1 MVDGEVSVVVLA
13 FFFCYGTLRTA
24 LWTRGQWRFR
34 RLRAQLP
41 RAAARVSAPAHV
53 EPALGDLLACSYTGR
68 VRLIESVRSIATV
81 LIVDPDAPLGVV
93 RDFRYRLAL
102 AEAWK
107 AARAWLRT
115 WDGLGEAQRRRL
127 EELGYTPRVFDE
139 RSAALHGVV
148 RRSVRAPALEPFAV
162 GDVESV
168 QRTVLALVQDLEG
181 FERAVIAAP
190 RPDPYRA

>member
-1 MVDGEVSVVVLA
+1 MVDVEVSVVVLA
-13 FFFCYGTLRTA
+13 FFFCYGTMRSA
-24 LWTRGQWRFR
+24 LWARGQWRFR

-41 RAAARVSAPAHV
+41 RPAARVSAPPHV

-68 VRLIESVRSIATV
+68 VRLVESVRLVATV
-81 LIVDPDAPLGVV
+81 LIVDPDVPLGVV

-102 AEAWK
+102 AEAWR

-115 WDGLGEAQRRRL
+115 WEALGEAQRRRI

-139 RSAALHGVV
+139 RSAALRGVV

-162 GDVESV
+162 GDVETV
-168 QRTVLALVQDLEG
+168 RRTVLALVQDLEG
-181 FERAVIAAP
+181 FERAVVAAP